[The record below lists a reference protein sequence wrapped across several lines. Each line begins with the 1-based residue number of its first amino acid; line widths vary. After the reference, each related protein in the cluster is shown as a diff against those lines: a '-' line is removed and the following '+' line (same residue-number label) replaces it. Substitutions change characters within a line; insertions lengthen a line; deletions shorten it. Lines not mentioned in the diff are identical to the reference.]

1 MEKSLFQY
9 DDYRTYLKDYYSFQK
24 EQNSFFS
31 YQYLADKAGFKSKS
45 FLYRIIKN
53 GRCMSSTSAI
63 KLSRA
68 LKHTRDEAEFFEN
81 LVGYNQ
87 AKTEEEQEHYFG
99 RLVRITKRQKSLP
112 ENAIIT
118 PDKYELYSTWYHQVI
133 RSLIDMYSFNGDYK
147 WLAAMIRPH
156 ITESQ
161 ARRSVEL
168 LKRLELIKQDNDGIY
183 SSVQKTITTG
193 AQVQKRALRSYYQ
206 SCLQIAQQSING
218 VAPEL
223 RNISG
228 LTLGVSE
235 KTYQKMV
242 ERLAE
247 LRQEFMQMAD
257 SDHEA
262 DRVYNI
268 QFQAYPVSN
277 PNSENLK

>member
-9 DDYRTYLKDYYSFQK
+9 DNYRTYLKEYYSSQK
-24 EQNSFFS
+24 EKNSFFS

-45 FLYRIIKN
+45 FLYRIIMN
-53 GRCMSSTSAI
+53 GRCMSAASAI

-68 LKHTRDEAEFFEN
+68 LKHTRDEAEYFEN

-99 RLVRITKRQKSLP
+99 RLVRVTKRQKSLP

-118 PDKYELYSTWYHQVI
+118 PDKYELYSTWYHQVV
-133 RSLIDMYSFNGDYK
+133 RSLIDLYSFTGDYK
-147 WLAAMIRPH
+147 WLAKKILPH

-161 ARRSVEL
+161 AKRSVEL
-168 LKRLELIKQDNDGIY
+168 LERLELIEQDDSGVY
-183 SSVQKTITTG
+183 HTVQKTITTG

-206 SCLQIAQQSING
+206 SCLQIAQRSING
-218 VAPEL
+218 VASDQ

-235 KTYQKMV
+235 KTYHRMV

-247 LRQEFMQMAD
+247 VRKEFMEMAD
-257 SDHEA
+257 SDSEA

-268 QFQAYPVSN
+268 QFQAYPVSD
-277 PNSENLK
+277 SKGEK